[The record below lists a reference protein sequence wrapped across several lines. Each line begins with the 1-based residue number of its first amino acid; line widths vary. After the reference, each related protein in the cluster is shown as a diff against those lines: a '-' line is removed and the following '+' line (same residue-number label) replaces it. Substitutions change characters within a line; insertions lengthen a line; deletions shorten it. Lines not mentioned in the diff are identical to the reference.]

1 MKYVLLVRVPLVV
14 TVKSP
19 LHPGKSSPDPVHV
32 TSIVVA
38 SAVPVQVNTMPP
50 GPVTLYSV
58 PPHSVS
64 EPTLVLWNV
73 DGQVYTVSTVVQMP
87 SHSVGTLAWAR
98 AIFTRFSIGWV
109 GESAAAI
116 PVASIMT

>member
-1 MKYVLLVRVPLVV
+1 MKYVSLVRVPLVV
-14 TVKSP
+14 IVKSP

-50 GPVTLYSV
+50 GPVTLYSE

-64 EPTLVLWNV
+64 EPTLVLCNV
-73 DGQVYTVSTVVQMP
+73 DGHAYTLSCVVQMP
-87 SHSVGTLAWAR
+87 SHSTGTLAWAR
-98 AIFTRFSIGWV
+98 AILARL
-109 GESAAAI
+109 
-116 PVASIMT
+116 